1 MNKDEYLSY
10 LDRIKE
16 LFIEDVNFNR
26 YLQDLNSGKSSFQ
39 INQKYLR
46 KVFDHDW
53 IDIIEEIL
61 PSLDAIVRNPR
72 RFITVEEDI
81 IDISLA
87 KQISVESVKHLAQH
101 TQFISSANPKTGSV
115 TPSKILN
122 TSKEESYEVYE
133 NRFIFTLLKKL
144 QEFINKRYEA
154 IKKSVVTNNMQE
166 IKVIVNSKYK
176 HHGNDMNI
184 RLEASTDVPFD
195 ENKFSES
202 SDYLTIER
210 VKKMKNIVD
219 GFLSSAFAREMRS
232 SAPVRPP
239 ITRTNVIKKE
249 PNFKK
254 ALILWQFIESYEKSG
269 FDVEKVDE
277 TSLLPEDVNDQYK
290 QLLFINDL
298 IVSSFSALQD
308 GDNSLLDISNKIK
321 DQVQELEQEKE
332 SSEDDFPL
340 INLELREVRK
350 VYIKSNGD
358 KVYSPNE
365 YRELTAAMDRVITQ
379 YQVLQAKKDEKLKK
393 ALIEK
398 QKKEDARVKAKNL
411 RDKKLEIA
419 RRKKEEELAVSLL
432 KKEEKAKIR
441 EAKRAQLEFERAN
454 KERQKLQLQ
463 QLMEQHEM
471 DEVVDEYRKL
481 LEAKMNKELVKY
493 EVEEDSVIELD
504 KNNLE
509 IDFENEI
516 EEFKKEQVEKFKQ
529 LLDQKI
535 EEINKKQYEEV

>member
-101 TQFISSANPKTGSV
+101 TQFISSANPKTGTV

-432 KKEEKAKIR
+432 KKEEQAKIR

-463 QLMEQHEM
+463 QLMEQQEM

-504 KNNLE
+504 RNNLE
-509 IDFENEI
+509 IDFENEL
-516 EEFKKEQVEKFKQ
+516 EEFKKEQVEKFKK

-535 EEINKKQYEEV
+535 EEITNSQYEEV

>member
-133 NRFIFTLLKKL
+133 NRLIFTLLKKL

-176 HHGNDMNI
+176 HRGNDMNI

-535 EEINKKQYEEV
+535 

>member
-10 LDRIKE
+10 LDRIKD
-16 LFIEDVNFNR
+16 LFIEDVNFNH
-26 YLQDLNSGKSSFQ
+26 YLQNLNSGKSSFQ

-101 TQFISSANPKTGSV
+101 TQFISSANPKTGTV

-144 QEFINKRYEA
+144 QEFISKRYEA
-154 IKKSVVTNNMQE
+154 IKKSFVTNSMQE
-166 IKVIVNSKYK
+166 VKVIVNSKYK

-184 RLEASTDVPFD
+184 KLEASTDVPFD

-254 ALILWQFIESYEKSG
+254 ALILWQFIESYEKTG

-277 TSLLPEDVNDQYK
+277 TSYLPEDVNDQYK

-298 IVSSFSALQD
+298 IVSSFTALQD
-308 GDNSLLDISNKIK
+308 GDNSLLDITNKIK

-379 YQVLQAKKDEKLKK
+379 YELLQAKKDEKLKK

-398 QKKEDARVKAKNL
+398 QKKEDARVKAKNI

-432 KKEEKAKIR
+432 KKEEQAKIR

-463 QLMEQHEM
+463 QLMEQQEM

-504 KNNLE
+504 RNNLE
-509 IDFENEI
+509 IDFENEL
-516 EEFKKEQVEKFKQ
+516 EEFKKEQVEKFKK

-535 EEINKKQYEEV
+535 EEITNSQYEEV

>member
-10 LDRIKE
+10 LDRIKD

-101 TQFISSANPKTGSV
+101 TQFISSANPKTGTV

-432 KKEEKAKIR
+432 KKEEQAKIR

-463 QLMEQHEM
+463 QLMEQQEM

>member
-432 KKEEKAKIR
+432 KKEEQAKIR

-463 QLMEQHEM
+463 QLMEQQEM

>member
-101 TQFISSANPKTGSV
+101 TQFISSANPKTGTV

-277 TSLLPEDVNDQYK
+277 TTLLPEDVNDQYK

-432 KKEEKAKIR
+432 KKEEQAKIR

-463 QLMEQHEM
+463 QLMEQQEM

-481 LEAKMNKELVKY
+481 LETKMNKELVKY

>member
-10 LDRIKE
+10 LDRIKD
-16 LFIEDVNFNR
+16 LFIEDVSFNR

-101 TQFISSANPKTGSV
+101 TQFISSANPKTGTV

-144 QEFINKRYEA
+144 QEFISKRYEA
-154 IKKSVVTNNMQE
+154 IKKSFVTNSMQE
-166 IKVIVNSKYK
+166 VKIIVNSKYK

-254 ALILWQFIESYEKSG
+254 ALILWQFIESYEKTG

-298 IVSSFSALQD
+298 IVSSFTALQD

-332 SSEDDFPL
+332 STEDDFPL

-365 YRELTAAMDRVITQ
+365 YRELTSAMDRVITQ
-379 YQVLQAKKDEKLKK
+379 YELLQAKKDEKLKK
-393 ALIEK
+393 SLIEK

-411 RDKKLEIA
+411 RDKKLEIE

-432 KKEEKAKIR
+432 KKEEQAKIR

-463 QLMEQHEM
+463 QLMEQQEM
-471 DEVVDEYRKL
+471 DEVIDEYRKL

-504 KNNLE
+504 KNNLA
-509 IDFENEI
+509 IDFENDI
-516 EEFKKEQVEKFKQ
+516 EEFKKEQVEKFKK

-535 EEINKKQYEEV
+535 EEITNSQYEEV

>member
-176 HHGNDMNI
+176 HRGNDMNI

-432 KKEEKAKIR
+432 KKEEQAKIR

>member
-101 TQFISSANPKTGSV
+101 TQFISSANPKTGTV

-432 KKEEKAKIR
+432 KKEEQAKIR

-463 QLMEQHEM
+463 QLMEQQEM

-481 LEAKMNKELVKY
+481 LEAKMNKELFKY

-509 IDFENEI
+509 IDFENEL

>member
-101 TQFISSANPKTGSV
+101 TQFISSANPKTGTV

-308 GDNSLLDISNKIK
+308 GDNSLLDISKKIK

-432 KKEEKAKIR
+432 KKEEQAKIR

-463 QLMEQHEM
+463 QLMEQQEM

>member
-176 HHGNDMNI
+176 HRGNDMNI

>member
-101 TQFISSANPKTGSV
+101 TQFISSANPKTGTV

-298 IVSSFSALQD
+298 IVSSFTALQD

-432 KKEEKAKIR
+432 KKEEQAKIR

-463 QLMEQHEM
+463 QLMEQQEM

>member
-16 LFIEDVNFNR
+16 QFIEDVNFNR

-101 TQFISSANPKTGSV
+101 TQFISSANPKTGTV

-432 KKEEKAKIR
+432 KKEEQAKIR

-463 QLMEQHEM
+463 QLMEQQEM

>member
-101 TQFISSANPKTGSV
+101 TQFISSANPKTGTV

-144 QEFINKRYEA
+144 QEFISKRYEA
-154 IKKSVVTNNMQE
+154 IKKSFVTNSMQE
-166 IKVIVNSKYK
+166 VKVIVNSKYK

-184 RLEASTDVPFD
+184 KLEASTDVPFD

-398 QKKEDARVKAKNL
+398 QKKEDARVKAKNI

-432 KKEEKAKIR
+432 KKEEQAKIR

-454 KERQKLQLQ
+454 KERQQLQLQ
-463 QLMEQHEM
+463 QLMEQQEM

>member
-101 TQFISSANPKTGSV
+101 TQFISSANPKTGTV

-432 KKEEKAKIR
+432 KKEEQAKIR

>member
-101 TQFISSANPKTGSV
+101 TQFISSANPKTGTV

-277 TSLLPEDVNDQYK
+277 TTLLPEDVNDQYK

-432 KKEEKAKIR
+432 KKEEQAKIR

>member
-101 TQFISSANPKTGSV
+101 TQFISSANPKTGTV

-176 HHGNDMNI
+176 HRGNDMNI

-432 KKEEKAKIR
+432 KKEEQAKIR

-463 QLMEQHEM
+463 QLMEQQEM

-481 LEAKMNKELVKY
+481 LEAKINKELVKY

>member
-101 TQFISSANPKTGSV
+101 TQFISSANPKTGTV

-365 YRELTAAMDRVITQ
+365 YRELTAAIDRVITQ

-432 KKEEKAKIR
+432 KKEEQAKIR

-463 QLMEQHEM
+463 QLMEQQEM

>member
-101 TQFISSANPKTGSV
+101 TQFISSANPKTGTV

-176 HHGNDMNI
+176 HRGNDMNI

-432 KKEEKAKIR
+432 KKEEQAKIR

-463 QLMEQHEM
+463 QLMEQQEM

>member
-101 TQFISSANPKTGSV
+101 TQFISSANPKTGTV

-432 KKEEKAKIR
+432 KKEEQAKIR

-463 QLMEQHEM
+463 QLMEQQEM

-481 LEAKMNKELVKY
+481 LEAKMNKELFKY

>member
-101 TQFISSANPKTGSV
+101 TQFISSANPKTGTV

-219 GFLSSAFAREMRS
+219 GFLSSTFAREMRS

-432 KKEEKAKIR
+432 KKEEQAKIR

-463 QLMEQHEM
+463 QLMEQQEM

-481 LEAKMNKELVKY
+481 LETKMNKELVKY

>member
-1 MNKDEYLSY
+1 MNKDESLSY

-166 IKVIVNSKYK
+166 IKVIVNSKYR
-176 HHGNDMNI
+176 HRGNDMNI

-432 KKEEKAKIR
+432 KKEEQAKIR

-463 QLMEQHEM
+463 QLMEQQEM

>member
-101 TQFISSANPKTGSV
+101 TQFISSANPKTGTV

-432 KKEEKAKIR
+432 KKEEQAKIR

-463 QLMEQHEM
+463 QLMEQQEM

>member
-101 TQFISSANPKTGSV
+101 TQFISSANPKTGTV

-176 HHGNDMNI
+176 HRGNDMNI

-432 KKEEKAKIR
+432 KKEEQAKIR

-463 QLMEQHEM
+463 QLMEQQEM

-481 LEAKMNKELVKY
+481 LEAKMNKELFKY

-504 KNNLE
+504 RNNLE
-509 IDFENEI
+509 IDFENEL
-516 EEFKKEQVEKFKQ
+516 EEFKKEQVEKFKK

>member
-10 LDRIKE
+10 LDRIKD
-16 LFIEDVNFNR
+16 LFIEDVNFNH
-26 YLQDLNSGKSSFQ
+26 YLQNLNSGKSSFQ

-101 TQFISSANPKTGSV
+101 TQFISSANPKTGTV

-144 QEFINKRYEA
+144 QEFISKRYEA
-154 IKKSVVTNNMQE
+154 IKKSFVTNSMQE
-166 IKVIVNSKYK
+166 VKVIVNSKYK

-184 RLEASTDVPFD
+184 KLEASTDVPFD

-254 ALILWQFIESYEKSG
+254 ALILWQFIESYEKTG

-277 TSLLPEDVNDQYK
+277 TSYLPEDVNDQYK

-298 IVSSFSALQD
+298 IVSSFTALQD
-308 GDNSLLDISNKIK
+308 GDNSLLDITNKIK

-379 YQVLQAKKDEKLKK
+379 YELLQAKKDEKLKK
-393 ALIEK
+393 TLIEK
-398 QKKEDARVKAKNL
+398 QKKEDARVKAKNI

-432 KKEEKAKIR
+432 KKEEQAKIR

-463 QLMEQHEM
+463 QLMEQQEM

-504 KNNLE
+504 RNNLE
-509 IDFENEI
+509 IDFENEL
-516 EEFKKEQVEKFKQ
+516 EEFKKEQVEKFKK

-535 EEINKKQYEEV
+535 EEITKV